1 MTGQGDP
8 PQPGHPQRQ
17 GQNRHRWST
26 PPDCR
31 FAVLPRLGAADPG
44 LRSNGMAR
52 TQANLAWET
61 LLDLSATRPGP
72 LHMRLAAAIRAAIR
86 AGRLPVGA
94 ALPPSRML
102 AADLSVSRW
111 TVTEAYG
118 QLITEGYLTGKTGS
132 ATRVTWS
139 PRPGDE
145 PRGDPA
151 RKRQAPAGPPSPP
164 AGFDLGSYTPDLRSF
179 PRRKW
184 VEAIRAAAET
194 APFDRLSYSEPG
206 GMPELRAV
214 LAEHLNRSRGAAAE
228 LDTICVVMGAGQ
240 GMFRLCRA
248 LVADGHTAIGMETP
262 GSSRLWQAAQEA
274 GLEPVPLPVDDD
286 GLIVDALGEQ
296 PGLRA
301 VCVGA
306 ARQIALGCPL
316 ASHRRPALVDWA
328 RRVDGLVIEDDFYSE
343 FSYDRPAL
351 LGSMSQVL
359 GPTVGIGWVVAP
371 RRWVRPVRAE
381 HEIQLLPPALNQ
393 LALVQLMR
401 SGAYDRHLRSS
412 RQRYRVRRNAL
423 IDALR
428 RHLPGYRVR
437 GAEAGVQ
444 LLLELPPGT
453 DVTAI
458 LRAAARR
465 GIELCNLYEMQ
476 LQPDPLDPGLLVG
489 YGNIKDTVIDGA
501 VAALAEVIR
510 AFS

>member
-1 MTGQGDP
+1 
-8 PQPGHPQRQ
+8 
-17 GQNRHRWST
+17 
-26 PPDCR
+26 
-31 FAVLPRLGAADPG
+31 
-44 LRSNGMAR
+44 MAGR
-52 TQANLAWET
+52 QANLAWET
-61 LLDLSATRPGP
+61 LLDLSVTRSGP

-86 AGRLPVGA
+86 DGRLPVGA

-111 TVTEAYG
+111 TVTEAYS
-118 QLITEGYLTGKTGS
+118 QLVTEGYLTGKTGS

-145 PRGDPA
+145 PRADPA
-151 RKRQAPAGPPSPP
+151 RRLPAQAARPSSE
-164 AGFDLGSYTPDLRSF
+164 AGFDLSAYHPDLRAF
-179 PRRKW
+179 PRRQW
-184 VEAIRAAAET
+184 VEAIRAAAEP
-194 APFDRLSYSEPG
+194 A
-206 GMPELRAV
+206 
-214 LAEHLNRSRGAAAE
+214 
-228 LDTICVVMGAGQ
+228 TICVVMGAGQ
-240 GMFRLCRA
+240 GMSRLCRA
-248 LVADGHTAIGMETP
+248 LLADGHTAIGMENP
-262 GSSRLWQAAQEA
+262 GSPRLWQAAQEA
-274 GLEPVPLPVDDD
+274 GLELVPLPVDDD
-286 GLIVDALGEQ
+286 GLVTDALERH

-316 ASHRRPALVDWA
+316 GPHRRSALVDWA
-328 RRVDGLVIEDDFYSE
+328 RRVDGLVIEDDYHSE
-343 FSYDRPAL
+343 FSYDRPAPAVLQGTARDRVAL

-371 RRWVRPVRAE
+371 RRWVQAVRAE

-393 LALVQLMR
+393 LALVQLMQ
-401 SGAYDRHLRSS
+401 SGAYDRHLRAS

-423 IDALR
+423 IDALG
-428 RHLPGYRVR
+428 RHLPEYRVR
-437 GAEAGVQ
+437 GAETGVQ

>member
-1 MTGQGDP
+1 
-8 PQPGHPQRQ
+8 
-17 GQNRHRWST
+17 
-26 PPDCR
+26 
-31 FAVLPRLGAADPG
+31 
-44 LRSNGMAR
+44 MAG

-145 PRGDPA
+145 PRGEPA
-151 RKRQAPAGPPSPP
+151 RTRLAPAARPSPP
-164 AGFDLGSYTPDLRSF
+164 AGFDLGSYTPDLRAF

-316 ASHRRPALVDWA
+316 APHRRPALVDWA

-343 FSYDRPAL
+343 FSYDRPTPPVIQGTAKDRVAL
-351 LGSMSQVL
+351 LGSMSTVL

-371 RRWVRPVRAE
+371 RRWVQAVRAE
-381 HEIQLLPPALNQ
+381 HEIQVLPPALNQ
-393 LALVQLMR
+393 LALVQLMQ
-401 SGAYDRHLRSS
+401 SGAYDRHLRAS
-412 RQRYRVRRNAL
+412 RQRFRARRGVL
-423 IDALR
+423 LDALG

-437 GAEAGVQ
+437 GAEAGVAV
-444 LLLELPPGT
+444 LLELPSGT
-453 DVTAI
+453 DESAI

-465 GIELCNLYEMQ
+465 GIELCNLYEVQ
-476 LQPDPLDPGLLVG
+476 LPPRPRDPALLIG
-489 YGNIKDTVIDGA
+489 YGNIKDSVIDAA

-510 AFS
+510 EAG